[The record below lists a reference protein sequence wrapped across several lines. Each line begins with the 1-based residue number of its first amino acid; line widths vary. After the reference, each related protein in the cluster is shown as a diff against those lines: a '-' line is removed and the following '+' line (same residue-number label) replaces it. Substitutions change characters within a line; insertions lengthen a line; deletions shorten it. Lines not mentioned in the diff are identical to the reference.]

1 MNPDIW
7 YTMQV
12 GTNKTTIRDA
22 LRQWYPNRYSSVV
35 TIRDSCSGPRC
46 NPMCPEQIDLG
57 ASSGNI
63 WPTSS
68 KIALLVIVGAIG
80 VLCVLVKLVFVVWVI
95 CLEYRQDVY
104 LEQLLEGTDVD
115 VKLKVCMV
123 VCTYTAGLI

>member
-1 MNPDIW
+1 MNPDTW
-7 YTMQV
+7 NTMQV
-12 GTNKTTIRDA
+12 GTNKTTIHDA

-46 NPMCPEQIDLG
+46 NPTCPEQIDLG

-80 VLCVLVKLVFVVWVI
+80 VLCVLVKAVFMVWV
-95 CLEYRQDVY
+95 CFVERFQHLY
-104 LEQLLEGTDVD
+104 LTKLLTNSSDVD
-115 VKLKVCMV
+115 EKLKVKGGGGGRV
-123 VCTYTAGLI
+123 E